1 MARIP
6 LLGSSINF
14 QRLLVA
20 LLYMYTFTLLS
31 STYPSVTYS
40 LRFTNA
46 CPYVLS
52 LLASDTKTSSL
63 FSPSLPRIF
72 IAVSFFFFASSP
84 VERRRG
90 ETDRK
95 MLKKKGK
102 QEKSNGKCQKRGRRK
117 VRESYKQVLIT

>member
-72 IAVSFFFFASSP
+72 IAVSFFFLRLFDVQPAKRRNRP
-84 VERRRG
+84 ENVEKK
-90 ETDRK
+90 RK
-95 MLKKKGK
+95 TGKKQWKMSKKGK
-102 QEKSNGKCQKRGRRK
+102 EKSEG
-117 VRESYKQVLIT
+117 VL

>member
-1 MARIP
+1 MARKP
-6 LLGSSINF
+6 LSGSSF
-14 QRLLVA
+14 QQLLVA

-40 LRFTNA
+40 LRYTNA

-52 LLASDTKTSSL
+52 LLASDSKTSSL

-72 IAVSFFFFASSP
+72 IAVSFFFRSSP

-95 MLKKKGK
+95 MLKKKRKTGK
-102 QEKSNGKCQKRGRRK
+102 KQWKMSKKGKEKSER
-117 VRESYKQVLIT
+117 VL